1 MPDIRFAYNG
11 KLVSPSSGKVIGNK
25 ALPPIAQRTLRFKF
39 YDKTIDPTQWDN
51 VWGINATWTRIKSG
65 IYDWHCD
72 STEWAG
78 KFPTFGASPGGNSVL
93 DTYRYN
99 NNGAWWSYLTRVDL
113 DIIDSDLTGVT
124 NVFQLFKVAHGVHHC
139 SLKNTG
145 SVQNWGNCFLNTNR
159 GVRLES
165 LEPLDMSSVDVTK
178 FSYDP
183 MFGFATN
190 INSPIV
196 LNLPNVTSLQ
206 RLFTGGNNM
215 SSSTLTLNLSS
226 AFTGATAIVLG
237 NSTSFNEVI
246 ITGTTGMTSARYF
259 NSPMV
264 KKYTWTDWNTAGV
277 DCTSM
282 FYNCGQLTELS
293 LPANAKVTN
302 ANSMFSGC
310 TGLTSIPANLDLS
323 AVTDTTS
330 MFSGCTAIES
340 GALSMYNYLS
350 TKSIPVT
357 SHTGTFTNCGS
368 SAAQDAPIHA
378 EMAQIPTSWG
388 GTGA

>member
-1 MPDIRFAYNG
+1 MAGYLYVYNG
-11 KLVSPSSGKVIGNK
+11 KRIAPSSGKVLGIK
-25 ALPPIAQRTLRFKF
+25 LPAIAPKTLRFRF
-39 YDKTIDPTQWDN
+39 RDSTIDPTQWAN
-51 VWGINATWTRIKSG
+51 VWNVPATWTKLADR

-78 KFPTFGASPGGNSVL
+78 KFKNFGASSGGNSVL

-99 NNGAWWSYLTRVDL
+99 NNGSWMAYLTRVDL

-145 SVQNWGNCFLNTNR
+145 SVQNWGNCFLNATR

-178 FSYDP
+178 FSTAP
-183 MFGFATN
+183 MFGTATN

-196 LNLPNVTSLQ
+196 LNLPNATSLQ
-206 RLFTGGNNM
+206 RLFTGGSNR

-226 AFTGATAIVLG
+226 AFTGATATVLG
-237 NSTSFNEVI
+237 TNAFNEVI

-259 NSPMV
+259 NSSGV

-277 DCTSM
+277 YCKDM
-282 FYNCGQLTELS
+282 FYNCGQLTEVL
-293 LPANAKVTN
+293 LPANAKVTD
-302 ANSMFSGC
+302 ANGMFRAC
-310 TGLTSIPANLDLS
+310 PRITSIPANLDLS
-323 AVTDTTS
+323 AVTDTTN

-357 SHTGTFTNCGS
+357 SYTGTFTNCGS
-368 SAAQDAPIHA
+368 GTTTGAA
-378 EMAQIPTSWG
+378 ELAQIPTSWG
-388 GTGA
+388 GTMAE